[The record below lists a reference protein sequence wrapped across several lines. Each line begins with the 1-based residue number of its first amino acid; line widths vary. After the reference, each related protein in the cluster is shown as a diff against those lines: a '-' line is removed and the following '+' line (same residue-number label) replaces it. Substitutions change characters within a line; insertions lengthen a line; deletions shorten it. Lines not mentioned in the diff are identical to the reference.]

1 MASAGDYGK
10 SMLMRTFDIDAAWAA
25 SQARDRDSDGRFVM
39 AVKTTNIYCKP
50 SCPARHPKRENV
62 EFFRTPAE
70 ARAAGYRAC
79 LRCKP
84 DEVGRDREA
93 VAKAAQLIEQADEPP
108 LLAEL
113 ASAVGYAPHHFQR
126 LFTRDMGVSPAAYAR
141 AIRAKRAEAHLDEE
155 KTVTEA
161 IYDAGYATPSR
172 FYADAKDRM
181 GMTPSAWRD
190 GGRGE
195 TIRYVVK
202 DSPLGPLLIA
212 ATPKGICR
220 LSFDESPDGLRRRF
234 PHAQVMED
242 DGTIADW
249 ADEALAQVEHPTAHN
264 LPIDVRGTAFQER
277 VWQQLRRIPMGETR
291 SYADIAN
298 AIGEPG
304 ATRAVGT
311 ANGANPVAIL
321 VPCHR
326 VIRSD
331 GSLGGYAGGL
341 DRKVKLLE
349 AEGITAGQ
357 RSLDL

>member
-1 MASAGDYGK
+1 
-10 SMLMRTFDIDAAWAA
+10 MLMRTFDIEAAWAA
-25 SQARDRDSDGRFVM
+25 FEARDRSQDGRFVV
-39 AVKTTNIYCKP
+39 AVRTTGIYCKP

-62 EFFRTPAE
+62 DFYQTPSE
-70 ARAAGYRAC
+70 ARSAGFRAC

-93 VAKAAQLIEQADEPP
+93 VARAVELIEQAEEPP
-108 LLAEL
+108 LLAHI
-113 ASAVGYAPHHFQR
+113 AAAVGYAPHHFQR

-141 AIRAKRAEAHLDEE
+141 AVRAKRAQSHLDEE

-161 IYDAGYATPSR
+161 IYDAGYAAPSR

-202 DSPLGPLLIA
+202 QSPLGPLLIA

-220 LSFDESPDGLRRRF
+220 LSFDENPEGLKRRF
-234 PHAQVMED
+234 PNAVVMED
-242 DGTIADW
+242 DGEIADW
-249 ADEALAQVEHPTAHN
+249 ADAALAQVEHPTAHN
-264 LPIDVRGTAFQER
+264 LPIDVRGTAFQEK
-277 VWQQLRRIPMGETR
+277 VWQQLRKIPLGETR
-291 SYADIAN
+291 SYADIAE
-298 AIGEPG
+298 AIGDPN

-341 DRKVKLLE
+341 PRKIKLLE
-349 AEGITAGQ
+349 AEGVPTGQ
-357 RSLDL
+357 RTLDL